1 MFSQSKEMAVAS
13 PHDVIRDAADAGD
26 AKPSAQGARPRAQDA
41 GPRAQDARLRDVIA
55 EQERIFLRRQPG
67 SAAMA
72 ARARGSLVGGV
83 TSSWQISVPQP
94 VWLSHGRGSKVYD

>member
-41 GPRAQDARLRDVIA
+41 GSRAPDAGPRAQDARLRDVIA

-72 ARARGSLVGGV
+72 ARARGSLAGGV
-83 TSSWQISVPQP
+83 TSSWQITVPQP
-94 VWLSHGRGSKVYD
+94 